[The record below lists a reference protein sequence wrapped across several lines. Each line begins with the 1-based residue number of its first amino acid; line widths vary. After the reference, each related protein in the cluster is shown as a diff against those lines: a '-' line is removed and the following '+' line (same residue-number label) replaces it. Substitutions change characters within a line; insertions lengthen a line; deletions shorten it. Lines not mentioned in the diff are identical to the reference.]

1 MQLKNLAT
9 ALPKNSTVPAAVTV
23 EDDINPARELLVR
36 ERPFSER
43 GATEVYVGIY
53 VIDLFKIDE
62 ARQSFEADFFIEFR
76 WKDPHLV
83 TNTADHSIDH
93 SIAYYRKTLDE
104 IWHPAAR
111 IFNQR
116 NLTKNFETTVV
127 APDGTVVCGQRFH
140 GLVSSPLNL
149 KRFPFDRQTL
159 KIQIMSFV
167 FSPDEVQFIVNHHLT
182 GLAEELSLPN
192 WSTNSPVAHTGSR
205 HIAQLNQSFVCF
217 DYELD
222 VKRYS
227 AYYITRVI
235 LPLILIVLM
244 SYGVFWFPP
253 GQIMPQITISVTAI
267 LSLITYEF
275 TLQQSLPQVPYLTV
289 LDKFVIGAMVLVFLA
304 LVETVTTIELAEVKL
319 HFLAVDID
327 SWLRWLFPL
336 FLSGL
341 AAAAFWL

>member
-1 MQLKNLAT
+1 MQIKNIKSPLKIA
-9 ALPKNSTVPAAVTV
+9 SIVPASVTI

-36 ERPFSER
+36 ERPFSEQ
-43 GATEVYVGIY
+43 GATEVSVGLY
-53 VIDLFKIDE
+53 VIDIFKIDE

-83 TNTADHSIDH
+83 TSQPDRC
-93 SIAYYRKTLDE
+93 SIASYRKTLEE

-149 KRFPFDRQTL
+149 KRFPFDEQIL
-159 KIQIMSFV
+159 HIQIMSFV
-167 FSPDEVQFIVNHHLT
+167 FSPEEVRFIVNHHLT

-192 WSTNSPVAHTGSR
+192 WFTNSPNAHTGSR
-205 HIAQLNQSFVCF
+205 HIAQLHQSFVCF
-217 DYELD
+217 EYELK
-222 VKRYS
+222 VKRYT
-227 AYYITRVI
+227 AYYLTRVM
-235 LPLILIVLM
+235 LPLILIVSM
-244 SYGVFWFPP
+244 SYAVFWFPP
-253 GQIMPQITISVTAI
+253 GQTMPQITISVTAI

-275 TLQQSLPQVPYLTV
+275 TLQQTLPQVPYLTV

-319 HFLAVDID
+319 QFLALDID
-327 SWLRWLFPL
+327 QWLRWLFPA
-336 FLSGL
+336 FLTGL

>member
-1 MQLKNLAT
+1 MQLKNLAHDV
-9 ALPKNSTVPAAVTV
+9 PQIPTVPAQIAV

-36 ERPFSER
+36 ERPFSEK
-43 GATEVYVGIY
+43 GTTEISIGLY
-53 VIDLFKIDE
+53 VIDLFKVDE

-83 TNTADHSIDH
+83 MSQSHC
-93 SIAYYRKTLDE
+93 SIASCRKNLEE

-149 KRFPFDRQTL
+149 KRFPFDQQTL

-182 GLAEELSLPN
+182 GLAEEISLPN

-217 DYELD
+217 DYELQ
-222 VKRYS
+222 VKRYT

-244 SYGVFWFPP
+244 SYAVFWFPP

-319 HFLAVDID
+319 QFLALDLD
-327 SWLRWLFPL
+327 SWLRWLFPI